1 MTQTFP
7 VGLWEHV
14 IALSVSG
21 PFSDLG
27 YKKMDV
33 EVQEKQDALGGFLR
47 SLESDD
53 WRVLVN
59 FDSPAN
65 SII

>member
-1 MTQTFP
+1 MRACHRTICEWAFFRF
-7 VGLWEHV
+7 GLQ
-14 IALSVSG
+14 
-21 PFSDLG
+21 
-27 YKKMDV
+27 KMDV
-33 EVQEKQDALGGFLR
+33 EVQEKQDALRGDLR

-53 WRVLVN
+53 RRVLVN

>member
-1 MTQTFP
+1 
-7 VGLWEHV
+7 
-14 IALSVSG
+14 VSG

-53 WRVLVN
+53 RRVLVN